1 VKSSCL
7 SALIRCAQH
16 VSALQIEIPIALEL
30 LRRPEYAHLVD
41 EFFFEL
47 HFRCEI
53 LMYCGW
59 GSGMPE
65 VVDGLQMNRI
75 GAMKFFRQLREM
87 GIRAHIWP

>member
-1 VKSSCL
+1 V
-7 SALIRCAQH
+7 
-16 VSALQIEIPIALEL
+16 EIPIALEL
-30 LRRPEYAHLVD
+30 LRRPEVSRLVD

-59 GSGMPE
+59 GDHMPE
-65 VVDGLQMNRI
+65 VVEGLQMNRL
-75 GAMKFFRQLREM
+75 GAMNYFRQLREM